1 MIKTKLGLD
10 RILTISLPRRQDRK
24 EKFNQRFGKIEFNYI
39 EAVSGMDINIPKL
52 ISEGIVNDEFYDA
65 FGAINKNVIA
75 CSLSHL
81 KCWEIFR
88 ASKTETCLIFE
99 DDVVPTKEIF
109 SSTTNSNNEVVI
121 QPSDFWNE
129 MMNQLEDLDWD
140 IVYLGKKEKY
150 VDGIDRTPLFCTP
163 FWSAGLFGAHS
174 YMINKKS
181 VDKIIDG
188 YKPLKYPADIY
199 LDILIEDLN
208 VYALKESLFRQ
219 ETDIYLHDKKLLHK
233 VDSDTFHNENR
244 KKGFTN
250 VKVDNIVESVEFTN
264 YPESIEFDNKRWPP
278 LMKAKLRS

>member
-10 RILTISLPRRQDRK
+10 RILTISLPRRQDRR
-24 EKFNQRFGKIEFNYI
+24 EKFNQRFGKMEFNYI
-39 EAVSGMDINIPKL
+39 EAISGMDISIPKL

-81 KCWEIFR
+81 KCWEIFQ

-99 DDVVPTKEIF
+99 DDVISTQEIF
-109 SSTTNSNNEVVI
+109 SSTTNSDNEVVI
-121 QPSDFWNE
+121 QPSNFWND
-129 MMNQLEDLDWD
+129 MMSQLEDLDWD
-140 IVYLGKKEKY
+140 IVFLGKKEKY

-181 VDKIIDG
+181 VDKIING
-188 YKPLKYPADIY
+188 YKPLKYPADVY
-199 LDILIEDLN
+199 LDVLIEELN

-219 ETDIYLHDKKLLHK
+219 ETDIYLHDKPNLKK

-244 KKGFTN
+244 KKGFTK

-264 YPESIEFDNKRWPP
+264 YPESSEFDEKRWPP
-278 LMKAKLRS
+278 LIKAKLRS

>member
-1 MIKTKLGLD
+1 MIKTNLGLD
-10 RILTISLPRRQDRK
+10 RILTISLPRRSDRK
-24 EKFNQRFGKIEFNYI
+24 EKFNERFGRLEFNYI
-39 EAVSGMDINIPKL
+39 EAVSGMDISIPKL
-52 ISEGIVNDEFYDA
+52 ISEGIVNNEFYDA

-81 KCWEIFR
+81 KCWEIFQ

-99 DDVVPTKEIF
+99 DDVIPTQEIF
-109 SSTTNSNNEVVI
+109 STTTNSDNEVII

-129 MMNQLEDLDWD
+129 MMNQLKDLDWD
-140 IVYLGKKEKY
+140 IVYLGKKEKF
-150 VDGIDRTPLFCTP
+150 VNGIEATSLFCKP

-181 VDKIIDG
+181 VDKIING

-199 LDILIEDLN
+199 LDVLIEELN

-219 ETDIYLHDKKLLHK
+219 ETDIYLHDKPNLNL

-244 KKGFTN
+244 KKGFTK

-264 YPESIEFDNKRWPP
+264 YPESHEFDDKRWPP
-278 LMKAKLRS
+278 LIKAKLRS